1 LLLLFLGLT
10 MNHSLHADHFFALH
24 TSGLLMLTNAWDAG
38 SARLVHSAGAAAVA
52 TSSAALAWAHG
63 FADGEKLPT
72 DLLLASVRGMAGAV
86 PVPVSVDIEAG
97 CSADPQAV
105 AQLAVAIA
113 QAGAVGIN
121 IEDGTQ
127 PVELLC
133 AKISHIHQ
141 ACAAQG
147 VRLFINARTDVFLRQ
162 LAGPGGE
169 QGVAETLRRAQLYA
183 GAGAHGLFV
192 PKLLAAGD
200 ITAVVAGSPLPVNVM
215 AVPGLPSA
223 AQLQALGVRR
233 LSAGSALA
241 EATWGAML
249 ALTQGF
255 LQTGHVPAAAGL
267 AFEALPY
274 GRLNAVMA
282 R

>member
-72 DLLLASVRGMAGAV
+72 DLLLATVRGMAGAV

-127 PVELLC
+127 PVDLLC
-133 AKISHIHQ
+133 AKISHIRQ

-147 VRLFINARTDVFLRQ
+147 VRLFINARTDVFIRG
-162 LAGPGGE
+162 LAAPD
-169 QGVAETLRRAQLYA
+169 QRVAETLSRAQLYA
-183 GAGAHGLFV
+183 AAGAHGLFV

-249 ALTQGF
+249 AFTQGF
-255 LQTGHVPAAAGL
+255 LQTGQVPAAAGL